1 MSSYVLLGSY
11 TDQGIKNIKEAPKRR
26 AAARELAKKFG
37 VDLKSAQLAMGAFD
51 LIIQADAASDDDVA
65 KFVLSLASRGNVR
78 TTTIKV
84 FSEADFDKITSA
96 VA

>member
-37 VDLKSAQLAMGAFD
+37 VDVKSAQLAMGAFD
-51 LIIQADAASDDDVA
+51 LIIHADAASDDDMA
-65 KFVLSLASRGNVR
+65 KFVLSLASGGNLR
-78 TTTIKV
+78 TTTVKV
-84 FSEADFDKITSA
+84 FSEADFDRIAAA